1 MASKLVSNVSLR
13 HRRGRY
19 AAVILAFTGLTA
31 GCSVS
36 AEESA
41 EAPAAVETTMA
52 ALTSTTTSTSTS
64 TTTSTLPVSTTEV
77 AIETTDSTTNA
88 NPFGGN
94 DPEDMLMPDVL
105 CMNLQAAQDEIQDR
119 GVFFSRSEDATG
131 QGRRQILD
139 SNWVVVKQT
148 PAPGQPIGEFE
159 ALLSVVKI
167 GESTGGVC

>member
-1 MASKLVSNVSLR
+1 
-13 HRRGRY
+13 
-19 AAVILAFTGLTA
+19 
-31 GCSVS
+31 
-36 AEESA
+36 
-41 EAPAAVETTMA
+41 
-52 ALTSTTTSTSTS
+52 
-64 TTTSTLPVSTTEV
+64 
-77 AIETTDSTTNA
+77 
-88 NPFGGN
+88 
-94 DPEDMLMPDVL
+94 MLMPDVL